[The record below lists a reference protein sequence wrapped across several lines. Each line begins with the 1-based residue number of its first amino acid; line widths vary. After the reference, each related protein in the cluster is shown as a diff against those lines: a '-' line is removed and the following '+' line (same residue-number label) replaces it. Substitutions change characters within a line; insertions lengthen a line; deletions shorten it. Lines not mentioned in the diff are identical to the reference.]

1 MPPARAQGT
10 TLVVIMCLTQATG
23 LLGMG
28 VLPAL
33 LPGFIAEW
41 SLSGTQAGWLNGV
54 FFGGYMAS
62 VIVLVSL
69 TDRIDARLVVLG
81 ATALSFLSMLAF
93 GLLAEGFWSAL
104 ALRAL
109 HGVGF
114 AGSYMPGLKVLTD
127 RLEAKDPSRGVAF
140 YTASYAIGG
149 ALSFYFAGKI
159 DALWGWPAA
168 FALLSLGGLVAF
180 LLVWLGTAP
189 KPVVHDHEAPLLLDF
204 RPVFR
209 NRAAVGYMLAY
220 ATHTTELMAAMS
232 WTVAFLTFAASLQ
245 PTAALGW
252 SVTLI
257 GAVATIVGLPAS
269 VLGNEG
275 ARRFGRRRFIS
286 VVMVVSAACGACIG
300 FSATLWFPLVAGI
313 CILYSALIAA
323 DSASLTAGTV
333 MAAKP
338 EQRGATMAVH
348 SFVGFGGGFMGP
360 LAFGAML
367 DLAGGADVVASWGVA
382 FAIVALVTLA
392 GPFFLA
398 RFSGEDEVKGS

>member
-1 MPPARAQGT
+1 MPPARAKGT
-10 TLVVIMCLTQATG
+10 SLIVLMCVTQTSG
-23 LLGMG
+23 LLGFG

-41 SLSGTQAGWLNGV
+41 SLSGTEAGWLNGI
-54 FFGGYMAS
+54 FFGGYMVS

-81 ATALSFLSMLAF
+81 AMALTFLSMLAF

-104 ALRAL
+104 VLRAL
-109 HGVGF
+109 QGVGY
-114 AGSYMPGLKVLTD
+114 AGSFMPGLKVLTD
-127 RLEAKDPSRGVAF
+127 RLKADDPSRGVAF
-140 YTASYAIGG
+140 YTASYAVGT
-149 ALSFYFAGKI
+149 ALSYYFAGKI
-159 DALWGWPAA
+159 DALWGWQMA
-168 FALLSLGGLVAF
+168 FGLTSLGGLAGF
-180 LLVWLGTAP
+180 LLVLFGTGP
-189 KPVVHDHEAPLLLDF
+189 KPVVHDHERPLLLDF
-204 RPVFR
+204 RPIFR

-220 ATHTTELMAAMS
+220 ALHTAELMAALS

-245 PTAALGW
+245 PAAAVGW
-252 SVTLI
+252 SITLI
-257 GAVATIVGLPAS
+257 GAVASIIGLPAS

-286 VVMVVSAACGACIG
+286 VVMVVTAFCGACIG
-300 FSATLWFPLVAGI
+300 FTAGLWFPIVVGF
-313 CILYSALIAA
+313 CILYGALIAA

-382 FAIVALVTLA
+382 FAIVALATLA

-398 RFSGEDEVKGS
+398 RFSGED

>member
-1 MPPARAQGT
+1 MPPTRAQGT
-10 TLVVIMCLTQATG
+10 TLVVVMCLTQATG
-23 LLGMG
+23 LLGLG

-41 SLSGTQAGWLNGV
+41 SLSGTQAGWLNGI
-54 FFGGYMAS
+54 FFGGYMVS
-62 VIVLVSL
+62 VVVLVSL

-81 ATALSFLSMLAF
+81 AAALSFFSLLAF

-104 ALRAL
+104 ILRAL
-109 HGVGF
+109 QGVGF

-127 RLEAKDPSRGVAF
+127 RLEAEDPSRGVAF
-140 YTASYAIGG
+140 YTASYAVGG

-159 DALWGWPAA
+159 DALWGWQVA
-168 FALLSLGGLVAF
+168 FGLSSLGGLAAF
-180 LLVWLGTAP
+180 LLVWLGTAA

-220 ATHTTELMAAMS
+220 ATHTAELMAAMS

-245 PTAALGW
+245 PAAAMGW
-252 SVTLI
+252 SITLI

-286 VVMVVSAACGACIG
+286 VVMVISALSGACIG
-300 FSATLWFPLVAGI
+300 FTAAMWFPLVVGF
-313 CILYSALIAA
+313 CILYSARIAA

-360 LAFGAML
+360 LVLGAML
-367 DLAGGADVVASWGVA
+367 DLSGGADVVASWGMA
-382 FAIVALVTLA
+382 FAVVALVTLT

-398 RFSGEDEVKGS
+398 RFSEND

>member
-1 MPPARAQGT
+1 MPPTRAQGT
-10 TLVVIMCLTQATG
+10 TLVVVMCLTQATG
-23 LLGMG
+23 LLGLG

-41 SLSGTQAGWLNGV
+41 SLSGTQAGWLTGI
-54 FFGGYMAS
+54 FFGGYMVS
-62 VIVLVSL
+62 VVVLVSL

-81 ATALSFLSMLAF
+81 AAALSFFSLLAF

-104 ALRAL
+104 ILRAL
-109 HGVGF
+109 QGVGF

-127 RLEAKDPSRGVAF
+127 RLEAEDPSRGVAF
-140 YTASYAIGG
+140 YTASYAVGG

-159 DALWGWPAA
+159 DALWGWQVA
-168 FALLSLGGLVAF
+168 FGLSSLGGLAAF
-180 LLVWLGTAP
+180 LLVWLGTAA

-220 ATHTTELMAAMS
+220 ATHTAELMAAMS

-245 PTAALGW
+245 PAAAMGW
-252 SVTLI
+252 SITLI

-286 VVMVVSAACGACIG
+286 VVMVISALSGACIG
-300 FSATLWFPLVAGI
+300 FTAAMWFPLVVGF

-360 LAFGAML
+360 LVLGAML
-367 DLAGGADVVASWGVA
+367 DLSGGADVVASWGMA
-382 FAIVALVTLA
+382 FAVVALVTLT

-398 RFSGEDEVKGS
+398 RFSEND

>member
-1 MPPARAQGT
+1 
-10 TLVVIMCLTQATG
+10 MCLAQTSG
-23 LLGMG
+23 LLGFG

-41 SLSGTQAGWLNGV
+41 SLSGTQAGWLNGI

-81 ATALSFLSMLAF
+81 ATALTFLSMLGF

-104 ALRAL
+104 AWRAL
-109 HGVGF
+109 QGVGY
-114 AGSYMPGLKVLTD
+114 AGSFMPGLKVLTD

-140 YTASYAIGG
+140 YTASYAVGS
-149 ALSFYFAGKI
+149 ALSYYFAGKI
-159 DALWGWPAA
+159 DALWGWQVA
-168 FALLSLGGLVAF
+168 FGLTSLGGLVAF
-180 LLVWLGTAP
+180 LLVLFGTQP
-189 KPVVHDHEAPLLLDF
+189 KPVVYDHERPLLLDF

-209 NRAAVGYMLAY
+209 NRAALGYMLAY
-220 ATHTTELMAAMS
+220 ALHTAELMAALS
-232 WTVAFLTFAASLQ
+232 WTVAFLTFAAALQ
-245 PTAALGW
+245 PAAAVGW
-252 SVTLI
+252 NITLI
-257 GAVATIVGLPAS
+257 GAVASIIGLPAS

-286 VVMVVSAACGACIG
+286 VVMVMTALCGACIG
-300 FSATLWFPLVAGI
+300 FTAALWFPLVVGI

-360 LAFGAML
+360 LVFGAML
-367 DLAGGADVVASWGVA
+367 DLSGGDDVVASWGVA
-382 FAIVALVTLA
+382 FALVALATLA

-398 RFSGEDEVKGS
+398 RYSGED